1 MTKEELKQ
9 FIAISTDPQV
19 KQMAEAELQKFEL
32 QEAASQGDELS
43 VALLALKDAVDA
55 FQGKNPQTT
64 AASVSKDD
72 VEKMLQDA
80 LKKSKISYED
90 LNAELKSKLAGQV
103 KVQLNLSTPYSAGLV
118 SSKTL
123 MDQFEDPLFQK
134 LLSDFLARNN
144 VYLFG
149 GAGTGKTYIANEI
162 AKFLGYRYIEV
173 NCNQFTSP
181 LDLVGGQTITGYQKG
196 RLEMAWTNVDERD
209 EEFKGAILCLDELP
223 KLDPNTA
230 GLLNAALAKIKD
242 FRKDTTGK
250 ISGPTILNGRG
261 EAIELKN
268 MFVIATGNTKLNET
282 SVEYEAN
289 FKQDLSLQDRFIGS
303 CYEVVANYRN
313 EFYNVMKGLAFIWI
327 YMTKLR
333 QVIIDERLTGQAFVS
348 YRIMNS
354 MKDTYLVYRDI
365 ENLKVKE
372 QTLTNPKT
380 LKQSL
385 DSFLNLFKPNQIVI
399 LQQKTDYNEFI
410 RIIERKNKLPLD
422 RLDTQDELDE
432 AKTMIDAHEALMKQK
447 IS

>member
-1 MTKEELKQ
+1 MTKEEIKQ
-9 FIAISTDPQV
+9 FIAIASDPQV
-19 KQMAEAELQKFEL
+19 KQLAEAELQKYEL

-55 FQGKNPQTT
+55 FQGTNPQTT
-64 AASVSKDD
+64 GATVSKDE

-80 LKKSKISYED
+80 LKKTKISYDD
-90 LNAELKSKLAGQV
+90 LNAELRAKLAGQV

-118 SSKTL
+118 SSQTL
-123 MDQFEDPLFQK
+123 MNQFEDPLFQK

-149 GAGTGKTYIANEI
+149 GAGTGKTFIANEV
-162 AKFLGYRYIEV
+162 ANFLGYRYIEV

-196 RLEMAWTNVDERD
+196 RLEMAWTNVDETGQ
-209 EEFKGAILCLDELP
+209 EFKGAVLCLDELP

-230 GLLNAALAKIKD
+230 GVLNAALAKLKNFKKEPNGTIK
-242 FRKDTTGK
+242 
-250 ISGPTILNGRG
+250 GPTILNGRG
-261 EAIELKN
+261 ESIELKN
-268 MFVIATGNTKLNET
+268 MFVIATGNTRLNET

-303 CYEVVANYRN
+303 CYEVVANYKN
-313 EFYNVMKGLAFIWI
+313 EFNDVMKGLAFIWI

-333 QVIIDERLTGQAFVS
+333 EQIVELRLTGQAFVS
-348 YRIMNS
+348 YRIMIA

-372 QTLTNPKT
+372 QTLSNPKT

-385 DSFLNLFKPNQIVI
+385 DSFLNLFKPEQMVL

-410 RIIERKNKLPLD
+410 RIIEKKNKLPLD
-422 RLDTQDELDE
+422 KLDTQEELDE
-432 AKTMIDAHEALMKQK
+432 AQRMIAAHEALMKQK

>member
-1 MTKEELKQ
+1 MTKDELKQ
-9 FIAISTDPQV
+9 FIAVTMEPEV
-19 KQMAEAELQKFEL
+19 KLMAEAELQKIEMQEL
-32 QEAASQGDELS
+32 AAQGDELNT
-43 VALLALKDAVDA
+43 ALLVLKDVVDVFKA
-55 FQGKNPQTT
+55 NQPNVTG
-64 AASVSKDD
+64 ASISKDE
-72 VEKMLQDA
+72 VEKMLQEA
-80 LKKSKISYED
+80 LKKTKISYED

-103 KVQLNLSTPYSAGLV
+103 KVQLSLTTPYASGVVA
-118 SSKTL
+118 SKTL
-123 MDQFEDPLFQK
+123 MNQFEDPLFQK

-149 GAGTGKTYIANEI
+149 GAGTGKTYIANEV

-196 RLEMAWTNVDERD
+196 RLEMAWTNVDE
-209 EEFKGAILCLDELP
+209 KGESFNGAVLCLDELP

-230 GLLNAALAKIKD
+230 GVLNAALAKIKD
-242 FRKDTTGK
+242 FKKDSTGTL
-250 ISGPTILNGRG
+250 IAPTIKNGRG
-261 EAIELKN
+261 EDITLKN
-268 MFVIATGNTKLNET
+268 IFVIATGNTKLNET

-313 EFYNVMKGLAFIWI
+313 EFYNVMEGLAFIWI

-333 QVIIDERLTGQAFVS
+333 QTIIDERLTGQAFVS
-348 YRIMNS
+348 YRIMIS

-372 QTLTNPKT
+372 QTLTSPKT

-385 DSFLNLFKPNQIVI
+385 DSFMNLFKPNQIAL

-410 RIIERKNKLPLD
+410 RVIERKNKLPLGK
-422 RLDTQDELDE
+422 LDTQEELDE
-432 AKTMIDAHEALMKQK
+432 AKAMIEAHEVLMKQK
-447 IS
+447 IA

>member
-1 MTKEELKQ
+1 MKKQ
-9 FIAISTDPQV
+9 
-19 KQMAEAELQKFEL
+19 
-32 QEAASQGDELS
+32 
-43 VALLALKDAVDA
+43 
-55 FQGKNPQTT
+55 
-64 AASVSKDD
+64 
-72 VEKMLQDA
+72 
-80 LKKSKISYED
+80 KKSKISYED

-242 FRKDTTGK
+242 FKKDPTGK

>member
-9 FIAISTDPQV
+9 FIAIASDPQV
-19 KQMAEAELQKFEL
+19 KQLAEAELQKYEL

-55 FQGKNPQTT
+55 FQGTNPQTT
-64 AASVSKDD
+64 GATVSKDE

-80 LKKSKISYED
+80 LKKTKISYDD
-90 LNAELKSKLAGQV
+90 LNAELRAKLAGQV

-118 SSKTL
+118 SSQTL
-123 MDQFEDPLFQK
+123 MNQFEDPLFQK

-149 GAGTGKTYIANEI
+149 GAGTGKTFIANEI
-162 AKFLGYRYIEV
+162 ANFLGYRYVEV

-196 RLEMAWTNVDERD
+196 RLEMAWTNVDETGQ
-209 EEFKGAILCLDELP
+209 EFKGAVLCLDELP

-230 GLLNAALAKIKD
+230 GVLNAALAKIKN
-242 FRKDTTGK
+242 FKKEPNGTIK
-250 ISGPTILNGRG
+250 GPTILNGRG
-261 EAIELKN
+261 ESIELKN
-268 MFVIATGNTKLNET
+268 MFVIATGNTRLNET

-303 CYEVVANYRN
+303 CYEVVANYKN
-313 EFYNVMKGLAFIWI
+313 EFNDVMKGLAFIWI

-333 QVIIDERLTGQAFVS
+333 EQIVELRLTGQAFVS
-348 YRIMNS
+348 YRIMIA

-372 QTLTNPKT
+372 QTLSNPKT

-385 DSFLNLFKPNQIVI
+385 DSFLNLFKPEQMVL

-410 RIIERKNKLPLD
+410 RIIEKKNKLPLD
-422 RLDTQDELDE
+422 KLDTQEELDE
-432 AKTMIDAHEALMKQK
+432 AQRMIAAHEALMKQK